1 MDEYWGHYRE
11 EDDTVQGLI
20 EHLENVSGLCGKFA
34 AAFGYEELGK
44 VAGLLHDMGKFSLN
58 FRKG

>member
-34 AAFGYEELGK
+34 AAFGYEEL
-44 VAGLLHDMGKFSLN
+44 
-58 FRKG
+58 